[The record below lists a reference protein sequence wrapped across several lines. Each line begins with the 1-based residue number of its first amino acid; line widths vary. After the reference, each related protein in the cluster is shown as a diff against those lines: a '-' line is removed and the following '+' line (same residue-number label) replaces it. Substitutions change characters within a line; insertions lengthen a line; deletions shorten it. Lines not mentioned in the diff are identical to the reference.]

1 MFNRSHCRVALI
13 LVLLGSSQLT
23 GQRPPGLPS
32 QVIERVEK
40 AISAEMSRQ
49 NIPGLS
55 VAVVTDHELRWSNG
69 YGMADL
75 ENSVPAKSMT
85 VYRLGSIS
93 KPITATAVMQLAERG
108 KLDLDAPIQTSCPAF
123 PRKQWP
129 ITTRLLLGHLS
140 GIRHYKGN
148 EMDSTRHYTS
158 MIESLEIFKDD
169 PLLFEPGTKFSYT
182 TYGYT
187 VLGCVVE
194 GASGMN
200 YADFVRDNI
209 FRPAGMERIRV
220 DDVFEIIPNRAQGY
234 QKMKSGELRNS
245 GLADTSYKIPGGGF
259 CSTVE
264 DLAKFAIAVETGV
277 LIKEGTLEEMWTAQ
291 KTRAGQ
297 STGYGF
303 GWGIINQNGLRE
315 IAHGG
320 GQQRIS
326 TQLYL
331 LPDKG
336 FAVALMANLESANLS
351 GLARQIADLVLQLE
365 RTPTHSKFV
374 TPLPLRF
381 QRFQD
386 AVGNLHS
393 FPPAPGAIPGI

>member
-1 MFNRSHCRVALI
+1 MLNRSQCRVALL
-13 LVLLGSSQLT
+13 LVLLVSSQLT
-23 GQRPPGLPS
+23 AQRPLGLPP
-32 QVIERVEK
+32 QVIEKVEK

-55 VAVVTDHELRWSNG
+55 VAVVTDHQLRWSNG

-75 ENSVPAKSMT
+75 ENFVPAKSMT

-93 KPITATAVMQLAERG
+93 KPITATAVMQLVERG
-108 KLDLDAPIQTSCPAF
+108 KLDLGAPIQTYCPAF
-123 PRKQWP
+123 PKKQWP

-140 GIRHYKGN
+140 GIRHYKDR
-148 EMDSTRHYTS
+148 EIESTRHYTS
-158 MIESLEIFKDD
+158 MVESLEIFKDD

-194 GASGMN
+194 GASGMKF
-200 YADFVRDNI
+200 ADFVRDNI
-209 FRPAGMERIRV
+209 FRPAGMEHIRV

-234 QKMKSGELRNS
+234 QKTKSGELRNS

-264 DLAKFAIAVETGV
+264 DLAKFATAVETGV
-277 LIKEGTLEEMWTAQ
+277 LIKKGTLEQMWTAQ

-303 GWGIINQNGLRE
+303 GWGIINQNGLRA
-315 IAHGG
+315 IAHNG

-331 LPDKG
+331 LPDQG
-336 FAVALMANLESANLS
+336 FAVALMANLEGANLS
-351 GLARQIADLVLQLE
+351 GLARQIADLVVQPE
-365 RTPTHSKFV
+365 GTPTHSKSVAPF
-374 TPLPLRF
+374 PLPF
-381 QRFQD
+381 QRFRA
-386 AVGNLHS
+386 AVENSH
-393 FPPAPGAIPGI
+393 